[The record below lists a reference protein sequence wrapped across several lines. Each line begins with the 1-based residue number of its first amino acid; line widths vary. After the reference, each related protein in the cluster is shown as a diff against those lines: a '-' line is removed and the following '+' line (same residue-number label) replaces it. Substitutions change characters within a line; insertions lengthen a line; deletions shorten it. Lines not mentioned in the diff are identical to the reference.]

1 MKIAKMVIGIISI
14 LLFVLIVFQSC
25 AAGIYDALEDNGE
38 VSGAAGIIVAVC
50 MLVAGIVGL
59 AARKSFGGSITAGC
73 FYLLAGIIALAGHG
87 SFGDL
92 VIWGV
97 LSLLFAA
104 FFIVGSIIERSVKA
118 KAQSK
123 EPQPA
128 GGADQ

>member
-1 MKIAKMVIGIISI
+1 MKIAKMVIGILSI
-14 LLFVLIVFQSC
+14 LLFAVIVFQSC
-25 AAGIYDALEDNGE
+25 AAGIYNALDENEE
-38 VSGAAGIIVAVC
+38 VSGTAGMFVAFGMLAAGII
-50 MLVAGIVGL
+50 GL